1 MAKRGPAVAGGVSV
15 LVATAWVAVWEFARP
30 GAGLAYQIAGGVLVA
45 LLLFGAWLLAR
56 FVRRHGDEIGEAR
69 FDTRNKDEREL

>member
-1 MAKRGPAVAGGVSV
+1 MAGQRPAVAGGVSV
-15 LVATAWVAVWEFARP
+15 LVATASVAFWELAQP
-30 GAGLAYQIAGGVLVA
+30 ATGLAYQIAGGVLVA

-69 FDTRNKDEREL
+69 FDTRNRDDRDG